1 MKKSIDDAEKLV
13 KSREID
19 PRHIKYRPKSILH
32 SPSSMM
38 PTLKPILS
46 HDDTMKK
53 NSYSKIIENQ
63 GRSKFPDPSQLHYPH
78 LESLKGEMVAI
89 SQDDADKYF
98 GEESR
103 IIFFEQY
110 RKMCNATMHIATNIS
125 SVVDEDDIDS
135 CDDSE
140 NQSSMMSKG
149 KDSLGAGSNISN
161 ISTIMNSLSTEFYT
175 QLQSSVSKEKVNLEI
190 DKELLSYNSFKL
202 YQGRPFV
209 KKTFHLEPIEKK
221 NINSDNSYN
230 SFDSI
235 ANENISMNISRSP
248 MTKAD
253 RSYHSKNNQK
263 SVSRII
269 SIPVDDDIGSIG
281 DLTMNTSTELL
292 STVVLASPRTKY
304 ISGITTTTSIHT
316 DYCSKMMAS
325 YNANDLSIYH
335 VYIFIFYRMYS
346 RELISHAQS
355 YHQKTI

>member
-1 MKKSIDDAEKLV
+1 MSLSKFNDRFRNSLYLGIDTEEISILNSNQAYIKKSIDDAEKLL

-46 HDDTMKK
+46 HELTLKK
-53 NSYSKIIENQ
+53 ISPSKIIEKQ
-63 GRSKFPDPSQLHYPH
+63 SKFPDPSQLHNPH
-78 LESLKGEMVAI
+78 LESLNGEMMAI

-125 SVVDEDDIDS
+125 SVVDEDDLDS

-209 KKTFHLEPIEKK
+209 KKVFHLEPIEKK
-221 NINSDNSYN
+221 DNIKNDNNYDTSDNN
-230 SFDSI
+230 I
-235 ANENISMNISRSP
+235 AIENITLNKSINPKIKS
-248 MTKAD
+248 D

-263 SVSRII
+263 SVSNII
-269 SIPVDDDIGSIG
+269 SIPFDDVGSIG
-281 DLTMNTSTELL
+281 ELTMNTSTELL
-292 STVVLASPRTKY
+292 STVVIASPRTKY
-304 ISGITTTTSIHT
+304 ISGITATFIHT
-316 DYCSKMMAS
+316 TA
-325 YNANDLSIYH
+325 I
-335 VYIFIFYRMYS
+335 
-346 RELISHAQS
+346 
-355 YHQKTI
+355 

>member
-1 MKKSIDDAEKLV
+1 MKKSIDDAEKLL
-13 KSREID
+13 KSKEID
-19 PRHIKYRPKSILH
+19 PSTIKYRPKSILH

-46 HDDTMKK
+46 SSHEEKMK
-53 NSYSKIIENQ
+53 NNNNSKINENLR
-63 GRSKFPDPSQLHYPH
+63 RSKFPDPSQLHDPH
-78 LESLKGEMVAI
+78 LESLKGEMMAI

-125 SVVDEDDIDS
+125 SIVDEDDIDS

-140 NQSSMMSKG
+140 DQSSIMSKG
-149 KDSLGAGSNISN
+149 KDSLGAGSSISN

-209 KKTFHLEPIEKK
+209 KKAFHLEPIEKK
-221 NINSDNSYN
+221 DNIDNNNDNSYN
-230 SFDSI
+230 SYNSSI
-235 ANENISMNISRSP
+235 SNDNISINKSRSP
-248 MTKAD
+248 KTKVD
-253 RSYHSKNNQK
+253 RSYYSKNNQK
-263 SVSRII
+263 SVSHII
-269 SIPVDDDIGSIG
+269 SIPAVVDNDAGSIG

-304 ISGITTTTSIHT
+304 ISGITTAIHT
-316 DYCSKMMAS
+316 TAIK
-325 YNANDLSIYH
+325 
-335 VYIFIFYRMYS
+335 
-346 RELISHAQS
+346 
-355 YHQKTI
+355 